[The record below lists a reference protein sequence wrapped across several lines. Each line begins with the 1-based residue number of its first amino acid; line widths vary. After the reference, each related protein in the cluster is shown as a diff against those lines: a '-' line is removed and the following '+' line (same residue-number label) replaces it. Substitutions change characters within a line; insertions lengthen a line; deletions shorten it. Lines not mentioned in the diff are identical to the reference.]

1 MPGSAPVL
9 YPRWEGLDKD
19 LGMGHPGEV
28 AFYPISASG
37 GGGGGSQRVGGIAL
51 PKKWGKSLFQ
61 EDTDV
66 NTIML

>member
-1 MPGSAPVL
+1 
-9 YPRWEGLDKD
+9 
-19 LGMGHPGEV
+19 MGHQGEV